1 MSGLLRRI
9 RRPGAAEETRTE
21 ATTPAPAHGSA
32 PEAPATS
39 EDGQRL
45 PAGIAPEDLERRG
58 ATGRRSRLRRR
69 ARFLRR
75 ARELA
80 LRDLGGLVYEA
91 RRREQDGGK
100 LVEDKVARLAA
111 LDSELGGIEAT
122 LGIARGET
130 VIREPGVG
138 GTCARCGELHGSDA
152 RFCSHCGVNLEEA
165 AAEAAAEGARGRRE
179 GRGGE
184 AEAEKVAAA
193 KAEAEKAEAEKAAAK
208 RGAPKE
214 SSDGAGNGRPAVKAD
229 GGRRRKGGCADHG
242 AAGDG
247 SRRGGSADHRA
258 ARGRRA
264 RDQAARMSEVATPPP
279 ATEQRSCP
287 QCGSPLAPD
296 QEWCL
301 NCGHAVGTRIAPTP
315 RWRVPVAI
323 VGAVLALLVA
333 ALVLSLVELSGDPQP
348 VAKAPTSQATAT
360 PSVPPE
366 EGGSAAATPTP
377 DAATPTPTPAN
388 GENAVPT
395 TTPTPAP
402 ATGGTVGTAQ
412 WPSGKTA
419 WTVVVAS
426 STSRAA
432 AQKKAKAAG
441 ADAGVL
447 HSNDFS
453 SLRKGYWVVF
463 AGQYPDQKAALA
475 AAKGRGGDAY
485 ARRVV
490 PR

>member
-1 MSGLLRRI
+1 
-9 RRPGAAEETRTE
+9 
-21 ATTPAPAHGSA
+21 
-32 PEAPATS
+32 
-39 EDGQRL
+39 
-45 PAGIAPEDLERRG
+45 
-58 ATGRRSRLRRR
+58 
-69 ARFLRR
+69 
-75 ARELA
+75 
-80 LRDLGGLVYEA
+80 
-91 RRREQDGGK
+91 
-100 LVEDKVARLAA
+100 
-111 LDSELGGIEAT
+111 
-122 LGIARGET
+122 
-130 VIREPGVG
+130 
-138 GTCARCGELHGSDA
+138 
-152 RFCSHCGVNLEEA
+152 
-165 AAEAAAEGARGRRE
+165 
-179 GRGGE
+179 
-184 AEAEKVAAA
+184 
-193 KAEAEKAEAEKAAAK
+193 
-208 RGAPKE
+208 
-214 SSDGAGNGRPAVKAD
+214 
-229 GGRRRKGGCADHG
+229 
-242 AAGDG
+242 
-247 SRRGGSADHRA
+247 
-258 ARGRRA
+258 
-264 RDQAARMSEVATPPP
+264 MSEVATPPP
-279 ATEQRSCP
+279 PTEQRSCP
-287 QCGSPLAPD
+287 HCGSPLAAD

-348 VAKAPTSQATAT
+348 VAKAPTSQATA
-360 PSVPPE
+360 
-366 EGGSAAATPTP
+366 

-402 ATGGTVGTAQ
+402 GGTGGTVGSAE

-447 HSNDFS
+447 HSDDFS

-463 AGQYPDQKAALA
+463 AGQYPDQKAAQA
-475 AAKGRGGDAY
+475 AAKSRGGDAY

>member
-1 MSGLLRRI
+1 
-9 RRPGAAEETRTE
+9 
-21 ATTPAPAHGSA
+21 
-32 PEAPATS
+32 
-39 EDGQRL
+39 
-45 PAGIAPEDLERRG
+45 
-58 ATGRRSRLRRR
+58 
-69 ARFLRR
+69 
-75 ARELA
+75 
-80 LRDLGGLVYEA
+80 
-91 RRREQDGGK
+91 
-100 LVEDKVARLAA
+100 
-111 LDSELGGIEAT
+111 
-122 LGIARGET
+122 
-130 VIREPGVG
+130 
-138 GTCARCGELHGSDA
+138 
-152 RFCSHCGVNLEEA
+152 
-165 AAEAAAEGARGRRE
+165 
-179 GRGGE
+179 
-184 AEAEKVAAA
+184 
-193 KAEAEKAEAEKAAAK
+193 
-208 RGAPKE
+208 
-214 SSDGAGNGRPAVKAD
+214 
-229 GGRRRKGGCADHG
+229 
-242 AAGDG
+242 
-247 SRRGGSADHRA
+247 
-258 ARGRRA
+258 
-264 RDQAARMSEVATPPP
+264 
-279 ATEQRSCP
+279 
-287 QCGSPLAPD
+287 
-296 QEWCL
+296 
-301 NCGHAVGTRIAPTP
+301 
-315 RWRVPVAI
+315 VPVAI

-395 TTPTPAP
+395 TTPTPA
-402 ATGGTVGTAQ
+402 TGGTTGTAQ

-463 AGQYPDQKAALA
+463 AGQYPDQKAAQA

>member
-1 MSGLLRRI
+1 
-9 RRPGAAEETRTE
+9 
-21 ATTPAPAHGSA
+21 
-32 PEAPATS
+32 
-39 EDGQRL
+39 
-45 PAGIAPEDLERRG
+45 
-58 ATGRRSRLRRR
+58 
-69 ARFLRR
+69 
-75 ARELA
+75 
-80 LRDLGGLVYEA
+80 
-91 RRREQDGGK
+91 
-100 LVEDKVARLAA
+100 
-111 LDSELGGIEAT
+111 
-122 LGIARGET
+122 
-130 VIREPGVG
+130 
-138 GTCARCGELHGSDA
+138 
-152 RFCSHCGVNLEEA
+152 
-165 AAEAAAEGARGRRE
+165 
-179 GRGGE
+179 
-184 AEAEKVAAA
+184 
-193 KAEAEKAEAEKAAAK
+193 
-208 RGAPKE
+208 
-214 SSDGAGNGRPAVKAD
+214 
-229 GGRRRKGGCADHG
+229 
-242 AAGDG
+242 
-247 SRRGGSADHRA
+247 
-258 ARGRRA
+258 
-264 RDQAARMSEVATPPP
+264 MSEVATPPP

-287 QCGSPLAPD
+287 HCGSPLTPD

-323 VGAVLALLVA
+323 VGAALALLVA

-366 EGGSAAATPTP
+366 EGGAAATPTP

-463 AGQYPDQKAALA
+463 AGQYSSASQASSHIQEYAS
-475 AAKGRGGDAY
+475 KGFSGGY
-485 ARRVV
+485 
-490 PR
+490 PRQVKP

>member
-1 MSGLLRRI
+1 
-9 RRPGAAEETRTE
+9 
-21 ATTPAPAHGSA
+21 
-32 PEAPATS
+32 
-39 EDGQRL
+39 
-45 PAGIAPEDLERRG
+45 
-58 ATGRRSRLRRR
+58 
-69 ARFLRR
+69 
-75 ARELA
+75 
-80 LRDLGGLVYEA
+80 
-91 RRREQDGGK
+91 
-100 LVEDKVARLAA
+100 
-111 LDSELGGIEAT
+111 
-122 LGIARGET
+122 
-130 VIREPGVG
+130 
-138 GTCARCGELHGSDA
+138 
-152 RFCSHCGVNLEEA
+152 
-165 AAEAAAEGARGRRE
+165 
-179 GRGGE
+179 
-184 AEAEKVAAA
+184 
-193 KAEAEKAEAEKAAAK
+193 
-208 RGAPKE
+208 
-214 SSDGAGNGRPAVKAD
+214 
-229 GGRRRKGGCADHG
+229 
-242 AAGDG
+242 
-247 SRRGGSADHRA
+247 
-258 ARGRRA
+258 
-264 RDQAARMSEVATPPP
+264 MSEVATPPP
-279 ATEQRSCP
+279 PTDQRACP
-287 QCGSPLAPD
+287 HCGSPLAPD

-366 EGGSAAATPTP
+366 EGGSAAATATP
-377 DAATPTPTPAN
+377 DAATPTPTPAT

-402 ATGGTVGTAQ
+402 GSTGGTAGSAQ
-412 WPSGKTA
+412 WPEGKTA

-463 AGQYPDQKAALA
+463 AGQYPDQKAAQA
-475 AAKGRGGDAY
+475 AAKSRGGDAY

>member
-1 MSGLLRRI
+1 
-9 RRPGAAEETRTE
+9 
-21 ATTPAPAHGSA
+21 
-32 PEAPATS
+32 
-39 EDGQRL
+39 
-45 PAGIAPEDLERRG
+45 
-58 ATGRRSRLRRR
+58 
-69 ARFLRR
+69 
-75 ARELA
+75 
-80 LRDLGGLVYEA
+80 
-91 RRREQDGGK
+91 
-100 LVEDKVARLAA
+100 
-111 LDSELGGIEAT
+111 
-122 LGIARGET
+122 
-130 VIREPGVG
+130 
-138 GTCARCGELHGSDA
+138 
-152 RFCSHCGVNLEEA
+152 
-165 AAEAAAEGARGRRE
+165 
-179 GRGGE
+179 
-184 AEAEKVAAA
+184 
-193 KAEAEKAEAEKAAAK
+193 
-208 RGAPKE
+208 
-214 SSDGAGNGRPAVKAD
+214 
-229 GGRRRKGGCADHG
+229 
-242 AAGDG
+242 
-247 SRRGGSADHRA
+247 
-258 ARGRRA
+258 
-264 RDQAARMSEVATPPP
+264 MSEVATPPP
-279 ATEQRSCP
+279 PTEQRSCP
-287 QCGSPLAPD
+287 RCGSPLAAD

-402 ATGGTVGTAQ
+402 GGTGGTVGSAE

-426 STSRAA
+426 GTSRAA

-447 HSNDFS
+447 HSDDFS

-463 AGQYPDQKAALA
+463 AGQYPDQKAAQA
-475 AAKGRGGDAY
+475 AAKSRGGDAY